1 MEICLILKKEKNQN
15 KKIINLL
22 NKNKKIKID
31 IYFSKV
37 GTSVPE
43 KLKKKK
49 ISFYHLIFI
58 CLGFK

>member
-1 MEICLILKKEKNQN
+1 MEICLILKKEKNHN

-22 NKNKKIKID
+22 KKNKKIKID

-43 KLKKKK
+43 KLKKKNM
-49 ISFYHLIFI
+49 ILSSHIYLP
-58 CLGFK
+58 GF